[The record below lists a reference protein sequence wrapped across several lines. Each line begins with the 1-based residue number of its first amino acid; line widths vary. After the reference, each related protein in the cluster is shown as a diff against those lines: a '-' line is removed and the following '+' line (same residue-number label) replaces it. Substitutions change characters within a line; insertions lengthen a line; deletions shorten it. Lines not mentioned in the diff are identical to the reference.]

1 MSVVYEKCRALLS
14 VVLVTVSFMF
24 SEKCGAESE
33 EYLMI
38 VCMSERVGSPITG
51 YDYECQY
58 EHGDINCSDCIL
70 CGGKID
76 PRTGKRANKSLLKE
90 VRRIEREILKK
101 RREKI
106 VIGDKEYNIDKNSNR
121 SIE

>member
-1 MSVVYEKCRALLS
+1 MSAVYEKCRALLS
-14 VVLVTVSFMF
+14 VVLITVSFIF

-38 VCMSERVGSPITG
+38 RCMSERVGNPSTG

-58 EHGDINCSDCIL
+58 EHGDINCSDCIC

-90 VRRIEREILKK
+90 MRRIEREILKK

-106 VIGDKEYNIDKNSNR
+106 VIGDKEYI
-121 SIE
+121 I